1 MDNSLENIIELGKK
15 FLEQKGIINPRSEA
29 LLIVQN
35 ALNKSKLEILT
46 NSKEKIPVEK
56 KTIIKNKFFERST
69 GKPVSK
75 IFGKKEFYS
84 NNFFV
89 NSNVLDPRPESELL
103 VDVSKE
109 ILVRKKIKPDILELG
124 VGSGCIIIS
133 ILLDLIELQIR
144 GVGIDIS
151 NDALEIAN
159 INRRRFNIRNL
170 KLFQSDWF
178 SNVQNKYDLIISNP
192 PYVKKYE
199 INFLKDEVKKF
210 DPLIAL
216 DGGKYGLDSYK
227 KIATKAKNFFKKDGM
242 ICLEIGLG
250 QKESVDKIFNEFG
263 YKKILEEKDLQD
275 IHRVVV
281 YKLK

>member
-1 MDNSLENIIELGKK
+1 MDSSLENIIELGKK

-46 NSKEKIPVEK
+46 NSKEKIPAEK
-56 KTIIKNKFFERST
+56 KTIIKKKIFERST

-109 ILVRKKIKPDILELG
+109 ILVRKKTKPDILELG

-133 ILLDLIELQIR
+133 ILLDLIELQIK

-199 INFLKDEVKKF
+199 INSLKDEVKKF

-227 KIATKAKNFFKKDGM
+227 KIATKAKNYFKKGGM
-242 ICLEIGLG
+242 ISLEIGLG

-275 IHRVVV
+275 IYRVVV